1 MTLSF
6 LKNEPVHQ
14 YVLRIMLKVFKM
26 HLSIH
31 LWIAVS
37 IRHFFT
43 STCNECLYGIPKL
56 GKNWT

>member
-1 MTLSF
+1 MALSF

-31 LWIAVS
+31 LCIAVS
-37 IRHFFT
+37 VRRFFT
-43 STCNECLYGIPKL
+43 STS
-56 GKNWT
+56 